1 MVISKLLPFA
11 LTSHKKDLRKLQLN
25 DTRLWNAHKIPK
37 FPSTFTFRF
46 SWPGDFPRTR
56 RKLLFSTLGW
66 IFFSLQ
72 PQQITLCLCN
82 EIPKKMKITGLTRS
96 LGVAAAFMVVISF
109 ACRGRRNTASRRVGG
124 GAGAVLG
131 GGGGRGCGSGVVWW
145 GTGRGGGRVETST
158 LLSI

>member
-1 MVISKLLPFA
+1 M
-11 LTSHKKDLRKLQLN
+11 
-25 DTRLWNAHKIPK
+25 
-37 FPSTFTFRF
+37 
-46 SWPGDFPRTR
+46 
-56 RKLLFSTLGW
+56 
-66 IFFSLQ
+66 
-72 PQQITLCLCN
+72 
-82 EIPKKMKITGLTRS
+82 
-96 LGVAAAFMVVISF
+96 AAAFMVVISF

>member
-1 MVISKLLPFA
+1 MHTKFQNFLQPSLFDSHDPETFQELDESYFSLPSAEF
-11 LTSHKKDLRKLQLN
+11 SSLQL
-25 DTRLWNAHKIPK
+25 
-37 FPSTFTFRF
+37 
-46 SWPGDFPRTR
+46 
-56 RKLLFSTLGW
+56 
-66 IFFSLQ
+66 
-72 PQQITLCLCN
+72 QQITLCLCN
-82 EIPKKMKITGLTRS
+82 EIPKKMKITGLTIS

-131 GGGGRGCGSGVVWW
+131 GGGGRGCGSGVVGW